1 MPFKLMRKNG
11 GQCASLEEND
21 HLYFLP
27 KQPENDVND
36 FNVNHTDIFRFLVLF
51 NIVFLMCNF

>member
-1 MPFKLMRKNG
+1 MRKNG